1 MARARGGGSSGYAI
15 ALVIF
20 AAGFVL
26 SLLLAIVFFVQVGG
40 ANEERITAEDALIKF
55 ANRNEQNAP
64 EVVAILGDPSKG
76 TVVGQLSE
84 ETRSLKNM
92 INADPTTTVEALE
105 SQANAAGVSGT
116 LLGEVKRLSAELQSA
131 TQRAANAEAAREKA
145 LAAQQD
151 AEARVKA
158 IKEAFAKAEAELAQ
172 RADGTAADASTYL
185 AKINEM
191 DQKFQTEMANIRT
204 ELQKTIDEQQSQI
217 VIKDRK
223 IRELEV
229 ALNDPDAEGVEPTE
243 VTLPDG
249 RIMSIGDNGRTVYID
264 RGRADNLILGMT
276 FEVYDSGDL
285 VKLDEFGDA
294 RGKATI
300 EVTGL
305 DERNAVAR
313 VVRQERGTG
322 VKTGD
327 QIINIAYDPNAT
339 LKFFVYGDFDI
350 ENTGEPSRAD
360 RKRVEG
366 MIDRW
371 GGEISEELTPNVDFL
386 VLGSEPPSP
395 TPLPPGETN
404 PQKIQEFVQA
414 TKDFETYQNL
424 KGDARLMSVPIL
436 NQNRFLTLIG
446 FYER

>member
-1 MARARGGGSSGYAI
+1 M
-15 ALVIF
+15 L
-20 AAGFVL
+20 
-26 SLLLAIVFFVQVGG
+26 
-40 ANEERITAEDALIKF
+40 KF
-55 ANRNEQNAP
+55 ANRTEQSAP
-64 EVVAILGDPSKG
+64 EIQATLGDPSGG

-84 ETRSLKNM
+84 EVRALKNM

-105 SQANAAGVSGT
+105 SQATAAGVSGT
-116 LLGEVKRLSAELQSA
+116 LLQDIQRLNAELQSA
-131 TQRAANAEAAREKA
+131 TQRAANAETARENA

-158 IKEAFAKAEAELAQ
+158 IKDAFAQAEAELAK

-185 AKINEM
+185 GNINAM

-204 ELQKTIDEQQSQI
+204 ELQTTIDEQQSQI
-217 VIKDRK
+217 VVKDRR
-223 IRELEV
+223 IAELERELSKGD
-229 ALNDPDAEGVEPTE
+229 LEGVEPVD
-243 VTLPDG
+243 VTLADG

-285 VKLDEFGDA
+285 VKVDEFGDI

-300 EVTGL
+300 EVTAL

-313 VVRQERGTG
+313 VVRQQRGTPI
-322 VKTGD
+322 KTGD
-327 QIINIAYDPNAT
+327 QIVNIAYDPNAT

-360 RKRVEG
+360 LRRVEG

-371 GGEISEELTPNVDFL
+371 GGVLSDALNPDVDFL
-386 VLGSEPPSP
+386 VLGAEPPSP
-395 TPLPPGETN
+395 SPLSPGETN

-414 TKDFETYQNL
+414 QKDFETYQNL
-424 KGDARLMSVPIL
+424 KGDARLMSVPTL

-446 FYER
+446 YYER

>member
-26 SLLLAIVFFVQVGG
+26 CLLLAVVFFVQLGG
-40 ANEERITAEDALIKF
+40 AQEQAIAAESDLTKY

-64 EVVAILGDPSKG
+64 EIQALLGDPSKG

-84 ETRSLKNM
+84 EVRALKNM
-92 INADPTTTVEALE
+92 VNADPTTTVEALQ
-105 SQANAAGVSGT
+105 SQANATGVSGT
-116 LLGEVKRLSAELQSA
+116 LLGEVKRLNAELQAA
-131 TQRAANAEAAREKA
+131 TQRASDADAAREKA

-151 AEARVKA
+151 AEVRVKA

-172 RADGTAADASTYL
+172 RADGTAKDASTYL
-185 AKINEM
+185 GNINQM
-191 DQKFQTEMANIRT
+191 DQKFQTQMANIRA

-217 VIKDRK
+217 VIKDRR
-223 IRELEV
+223 IVELERELTKGD
-229 ALNDPDAEGVEPTE
+229 LEGVKPTG
-243 VTLPDG
+243 VTEPDG
-249 RIMSIGDNGRTVYID
+249 RIVSIADNGRTVYID
-264 RGRADNLILGMT
+264 RGRNDNLILGMT
-276 FEVYDSGDL
+276 FEIYDSGDL
-285 VKLDEFGDA
+285 VKLDEFDDV

-300 EVTGL
+300 EVTKL
-305 DERNAVAR
+305 DDRNAVAR
-313 VVRQERGTG
+313 VVRQQRGTS

-327 QIINIAYDPNAT
+327 QIINVAYDPNAT

-360 RKRVEG
+360 RRRVEG

-371 GGEISEELTPNVDFL
+371 GGKRSEQLNPDVDYL
-386 VLGSEPPSP
+386 VLGAEPPAP

-414 TKDFETYQNL
+414 TKDYETYQNL

-436 NQNRFLTLIG
+436 NQNRFLSLVG